1 MPVALREIILTL
13 SLLLLIACAP
23 PPAPVADES
32 AAIRAAAAEWVT
44 AFKAGDIDA
53 LMALYTPD
61 AFLALHGQPA
71 MRGTD
76 AIRDYFAPKL
86 GTAEVEFLLDFEE
99 IQVHGDVA
107 HLVSKY
113 WYLSVPKAGGTP
125 LRDAGRS
132 ALIYKKAADGSWLIY
147 LDIDQQTPDV
157 TFPAPL
163 DLLL

>member
-1 MPVALREIILTL
+1 MSELRNWCSLAVILL
-13 SLLLLIACAP
+13 MLMGAVPSA
-23 PPAPVADES
+23 ADETD
-32 AAIRAAAAEWVT
+32 AADAIKAVAGDWIV

-53 LMALYTPD
+53 LMKLYAAD
-61 AFLALHGQPA
+61 AFVALHGQPA
-71 MRGTD
+71 MRGKA

-113 WYLSVPKAGGTP
+113 WYLSVPKEGGDT

-132 ALIYKKAADGSWLIY
+132 VLIYKKAADGSWLIY

-157 TFPAPL
+157 SFPAPL

>member
-1 MPVALREIILTL
+1 MPELRNWCSLALMLM
-13 SLLLLIACAP
+13 LLGAVPSA
-23 PPAPVADES
+23 ADETD
-32 AAIRAAAAEWVT
+32 AADVIKAAAREWIV

-53 LMALYTPD
+53 LMKLYTPD
-61 AFLALHGQPA
+61 AFVALHGQPA
-71 MRGTD
+71 MRGKA

-86 GTAEVEFLLDFEE
+86 GTAEVEFVLDFEE

-113 WYLSVPKAGGTP
+113 WYLSVPEGGGEP

-132 ALIYKKAADGSWLIY
+132 ALIYKKAPDGSWLIY

-157 TFPAPL
+157 SFPAPL
-163 DLLL
+163 DLLR